1 MQSQCS
7 RLRRRARDPVSFRVD
22 IALQDNVY
30 CRVAQRG
37 VRSRRVLSAR
47 CASALFLLRCL
58 SHCLPLRWAR
68 YRSLG
73 GVPDPCVPVSG
84 PVAVRWYSPGH
95 CAVAPEPH
103 RRVLSLP
110 TPGVVWGFCTTRSP
124 LPVCRRRV
132 APSCSAIP
140 PSRNLPEGRGAH
152 NADHLAKNDE
162 KGLFGLKWSAFW
174 AIPATW
180 ATSARISKQSRAHGL
195 LTHAQAGPV
204 RGSDSPT
211 RAVTR
216 TLTLEYAR
224 KPHNTHVNPS
234 TYAWATLPTRI
245 SSGLRATCRACVR
258 LQGTASGRD
267 AVVTSTRHTR
277 PPQTEPLRQGRKVNS
292 PATRFVHPHSRSQP
306 TKTPTFPHQH
316 AKKPPLEQR
325 VVSYNS
331 RNDQSTE
338 TGAQKGRA
346 PEFPPGLALRS
357 ARIRPASR
365 RRCARGTWPAA
376 R

>member
-1 MQSQCS
+1 MGCS
-7 RLRRRARDPVSFRVD
+7 HTRRR
-22 IALQDNVY
+22 
-30 CRVAQRG
+30 
-37 VRSRRVLSAR
+37 
-47 CASALFLLRCL
+47 
-58 SHCLPLRWAR
+58 
-68 YRSLG
+68 
-73 GVPDPCVPVSG
+73 
-84 PVAVRWYSPGH
+84 
-95 CAVAPEPH
+95 
-103 RRVLSLP
+103 
-110 TPGVVWGFCTTRSP
+110 
-124 LPVCRRRV
+124 
-132 APSCSAIP
+132 
-140 PSRNLPEGRGAH
+140 
-152 NADHLAKNDE
+152 
-162 KGLFGLKWSAFW
+162 
-174 AIPATW
+174 
-180 ATSARISKQSRAHGL
+180 
-195 LTHAQAGPV
+195 GPV

-224 KPHNTHVNPS
+224 KPHNTHVNPT

-258 LQGTASGRD
+258 VVGPACVFRGQPAGAMRLSHQRD
-267 AVVTSTRHTR
+267 THGHLK
-277 PPQTEPLRQGRKVNS
+277 QNPLRQGRKVNS

-325 VVSYNS
+325 VVSHNS
-331 RNDQSTE
+331 RNDRSTE